1 MLYQHGTE
9 GCREKVQA
17 LLPHLI
23 QGLVKSSMG
32 CLFFPR
38 DYRRDHGSQ
47 LWGQGLLGHSGQLWG
62 SRLLRSAW
70 KE

>member
-1 MLYQHGTE
+1 MLYQRGTE
-9 GCREKVQA
+9 ACRERVQA

-23 QGLVKSSMG
+23 QALVKSSMG
-32 CLFFPR
+32 SLFFPR

-47 LWGQGLLGHSGQLWG
+47 LWGQGFLGHSGQLWG
-62 SRLLRSAW
+62 SRLLRAVR